1 MLADSVEAG
10 IRSLQKPT
18 PGRVEGMTR
27 KIIKDKLYD
36 GQFEECDLTFKDLNE
51 IAIAFVRV
59 LGGIFHSRIEYP
71 EAALISE
78 LERGKSK
85 GAAVNK

>member
-1 MLADSVEAG
+1 
-10 IRSLQKPT
+10 SLQKSNPN
-18 PGRVEGMTR
+18 RMEGMIR
-27 KIIKDKLYD
+27 KIIKDKLND
-36 GQFEECDLTFKDLNE
+36 GQFDECDLTLKDLNE

-85 GAAVNK
+85 GAAVNQ